1 MMGTTARD
9 RTEKVGMTLPRIITE
24 TSNAHPGNG
33 LIIVVASAFL
43 SLTDLQK
50 LSFTSGGDQIDYQ
63 FDRLNATESHYLI
76 YSSGYF
82 SL

>member
-1 MMGTTARD
+1 MGTTA
-9 RTEKVGMTLPRIITE
+9 
-24 TSNAHPGNG
+24 S
-33 LIIVVASAFL
+33 IVVASAFL
-43 SLTDLQK
+43 TLTDLQK

-63 FDRLNATESHYLI
+63 FDNLNATESHYLI